1 MVSAGQAHPTARR
14 ARSCGNTFQLPSC
27 AYPRPGRPAHM
38 HGGIRTSVQSQPVI
52 ATEAQGHRHSQ
63 WPSRTAP
70 VHNASEPPRRWKE
83 RPGIKPRLKR
93 QDAPAAG
100 VPVPAHAAARGSA
113 HSRTIETNQHS
124 FNYDFPMRAII
135 CSCYHEW
142 IHVSYLRGAHIYYNC
157 NFTFKNVL
165 TLIYRITKTLSAEI
179 NFPCPATVG
188 EPAVFSH
195 LARVQYLH
203 TAQLVGCWEQI
214 GIRITQSVILFRV
227 RHASD

>member
-1 MVSAGQAHPTARR
+1 MAKAGQCQANFKRYAHAAGPFNYSISRGPVLVSAGQAHPTARR
-14 ARSCGNTFQLPSC
+14 ARSCGNTSQLPSC

-100 VPVPAHAAARGSA
+100 VR
-113 HSRTIETNQHS
+113 RCLR
-124 FNYDFPMRAII
+124 MR
-135 CSCYHEW
+135 
-142 IHVSYLRGAHIYYNC
+142 LRGEVHIRAPLKQINIH
-157 NFTFKNVL
+157 
-165 TLIYRITKTLSAEI
+165 LIMI
-179 NFPCPATVG
+179 F
-188 EPAVFSH
+188 
-195 LARVQYLH
+195 LARYHMFVL
-203 TAQLVGCWEQI
+203 
-214 GIRITQSVILFRV
+214 S
-227 RHASD
+227 

>member
-14 ARSCGNTFQLPSC
+14 ARSCGNTSQLPSC

-124 FNYDFPMRAII
+124 FNYDFPCALSYVRAIMNGFMFHI
-135 CSCYHEW
+135 CA
-142 IHVSYLRGAHIYYNC
+142 GAPIYYSC
-157 NFTFKNVL
+157 NFTLKNVL
-165 TLIYRITKTLSAEI
+165 ILIYPIPKTLNAEI
-179 NFPCPATVG
+179 NFPRPETV
-188 EPAVFSH
+188 
-195 LARVQYLH
+195 R
-203 TAQLVGCWEQI
+203 
-214 GIRITQSVILFRV
+214 
-227 RHASD
+227 

>member
-14 ARSCGNTFQLPSC
+14 ARSCGNTSQLPSC

-100 VPVPAHAAARGSA
+100 VRRCLRMRLRGEVHIRAPLKQINIHLIMIFLCALS
-113 HSRTIETNQHS
+113 
-124 FNYDFPMRAII
+124 YVRAIMNGFMFHI
-135 CSCYHEW
+135 CAGRTYTIIVTSH
-142 IHVSYLRGAHIYYNC
+142 SKMSLPLS
-157 NFTFKNVL
+157 TVL
-165 TLIYRITKTLSAEI
+165 QKR
-179 NFPCPATVG
+179 
-188 EPAVFSH
+188 
-195 LARVQYLH
+195 
-203 TAQLVGCWEQI
+203 
-214 GIRITQSVILFRV
+214 
-227 RHASD
+227 

>member
-1 MVSAGQAHPTARR
+1 MTSLASGFLTTNFKRYAHAAGPFNYSISRGPVLVSAGQAHPTARR
-14 ARSCGNTFQLPSC
+14 ARSCGNTSQLPSC

-100 VPVPAHAAARGSA
+100 VPAPAHAAARGSA

-124 FNYDFPMRAII
+124 FNYDFPCALSYVRAIMNGFMFHI
-135 CSCYHEW
+135 CAGRTYTIIVTSH
-142 IHVSYLRGAHIYYNC
+142 SKMSLPLS
-157 NFTFKNVL
+157 TVL
-165 TLIYRITKTLSAEI
+165 QKR
-179 NFPCPATVG
+179 
-188 EPAVFSH
+188 
-195 LARVQYLH
+195 
-203 TAQLVGCWEQI
+203 
-214 GIRITQSVILFRV
+214 
-227 RHASD
+227 